1 MSTLP
6 DAADSA
12 PHDDATDNSR
22 HYFETHPCPAGVD
35 EQLRLARDFI
45 GIHAGGDATRP
56 IVFITVR
63 ADCDRNSI
71 GDFPPFIITI
81 F

>member
-1 MSTLP
+1 MSTQP
-6 DAADSA
+6 DTDGA
-12 PHDDATDNSR
+12 HDDATDNSR

-45 GIHAGGDATRP
+45 RIHAGAGDRP

-63 ADCDRNSI
+63 AR
-71 GDFPPFIITI
+71 
-81 F
+81 